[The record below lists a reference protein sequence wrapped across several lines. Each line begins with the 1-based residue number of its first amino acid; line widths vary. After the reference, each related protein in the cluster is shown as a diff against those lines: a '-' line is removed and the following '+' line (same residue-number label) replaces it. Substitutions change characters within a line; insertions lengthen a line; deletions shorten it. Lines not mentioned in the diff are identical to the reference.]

1 MRGSSHEQ
9 FERDESL
16 KPGSERSFGVVMAA
30 AFVVLAGLKLW
41 SGSATW
47 AGVWTALALAFG
59 ILAFVAPRLLKP
71 LNLAWL
77 RFGLLLHKIMTPVV
91 MGLLF
96 FAVMMPIG
104 LLMRLLGQRPLALGF
119 DETAT
124 SYWSERTE
132 PTRHPQSMRKQY

>member
-1 MRGSSHEQ
+1 MTGSSHEQ

-16 KPGSERSFGVVMAA
+16 KPGSERSFGIVMAG

-59 ILAFVAPRLLKP
+59 ILAFVAPQLLKP

-77 RFGLLLHKIMTPVV
+77 RFGLLLHKIMTPLV

-96 FAVMMPIG
+96 FAVVLPIG

-119 DETAT
+119 DRTAT

-132 PTRHPQSMRKQY
+132 STRHPQSMRKQY